1 MKVLIVISRL
11 FAGLIFSF
19 SGFVKSVDPVGTEIK
34 FHDYFEAMGLDFL
47 SPYALL
53 FSFLMNGA
61 EFIIGFM
68 LIINVFP
75 KLSGWAALLFMSL
88 FTPLTLWLAIAN
100 PVTDCGCFGDA
111 VKLTNWQTFWKNI
124 VILIVVF
131 FFVISTRK
139 TIILVHKKRSI
150 FLSGTFIVLVFGFEF
165 YNFYNLPLIDFL
177 PFKKGVNIKDAS
189 TVPEN
194 APQDVYETN
203 IYYKNLKSGEIKAFT
218 IENIPYEDTLNW
230 TFDTTI
236 TKLIKKGY
244 EPPINDFFLTNLNQ
258 EDITEQILNYKGLSY
273 IIVMHD
279 MEKAVPRVEK
289 HIHDI
294 GKFTDEHSI
303 PFYCFTSSGS
313 AIITKFMDTFPKNL
327 IVCTADYKMLKTML
341 RSNPGFIILKDA
353 VIIDKF
359 HYLNIPDTKHLP
371 K

>member
-131 FFVISTRK
+131 FFV
-139 TIILVHKKRSI
+139 
-150 FLSGTFIVLVFGFEF
+150 F
-165 YNFYNLPLIDFL
+165 
-177 PFKKGVNIKDAS
+177 
-189 TVPEN
+189 
-194 APQDVYETN
+194 
-203 IYYKNLKSGEIKAFT
+203 
-218 IENIPYEDTLNW
+218 
-230 TFDTTI
+230 
-236 TKLIKKGY
+236 
-244 EPPINDFFLTNLNQ
+244 
-258 EDITEQILNYKGLSY
+258 
-273 IIVMHD
+273 
-279 MEKAVPRVEK
+279 
-289 HIHDI
+289 
-294 GKFTDEHSI
+294 
-303 PFYCFTSSGS
+303 
-313 AIITKFMDTFPKNL
+313 
-327 IVCTADYKMLKTML
+327 
-341 RSNPGFIILKDA
+341 
-353 VIIDKF
+353 
-359 HYLNIPDTKHLP
+359 
-371 K
+371 